1 MLTIY
6 LCTTRQHNPWLV
18 LLAVVICL
26 ASAVTGMLLLQRGY
40 RRSDRRW
47 QVMAGLATGFGLWC
61 THFVAMIGYRPGMEV
76 AYRLMPTVGSLLL
89 ALVLVTAGFVVSA
102 QARYRFAALPG
113 AAIAACGIAG
123 MHYLGI
129 AAIDLPARITFD
141 PGLLALSLIIGVVP
155 LIAMLRVLRS
165 GGSIVSACL
174 MLTCAA
180 TGLHFT
186 GMAAIRL
193 VPAASRAPSSLL
205 LLPQTMTDV
214 VGGAAALVVAICIAA
229 LVHAGRIDALN
240 RVNERRFA
248 ILAKG
253 ISDYAVYMLTPGGTV
268 ASWNVGAERLK
279 GYTEAE
285 AVGSPPE
292 TFYTP
297 EDRAAGLPAKV
308 LATAVE
314 TGMFRGEGWRCRK
327 DGSRFWAQI
336 MIEPVHDEA
345 GRMIGFA
352 KIIRDMTHSKADQD
366 RLAAMQAQRDTA
378 LDNMAQGLVL
388 FDADQ
393 RLLLANQSL
402 CDLWQVP
409 PDTVRAGLS
418 LTELLDA
425 LLDGRAVDDRAFVM
439 ARLRHLLTPADG
451 PKVATVVLDCHKDF
465 VLSLSCRPLT
475 DGGWVATFTDITE
488 RRRDEARIAHMAL
501 HDLLTGLPNRAG
513 IGQWIDAKLASAAAE
528 GMQLATVLI
537 DIDALRAI
545 NDRYGHHFGDS
556 VLRQFA
562 QRLAAACCEGNRVAR
577 AGGDEFIASLTF
589 VDPAEL
595 DDFLGRL
602 RAGLALPVAEGDLVM
617 PVSAAIGV
625 ALFPGHGTD
634 RGTLFNNADLALRR
648 AKAQHGDRL
657 CIYDP
662 AMDEDQR
669 NRRQLAEDL
678 RGAVERGEMRLLFQP
693 QHNLASGALVGY
705 EALVR
710 WQHPT
715 RGEVSPAL
723 FIPIAEDTGDICAIG
738 EWVLRESAR
747 IAATW
752 PRDLKVAVNLSP
764 VQFEQQDLLQR
775 IAAILFDTGLPAHRL
790 ELEITESAMIA
801 DRVRALHVLRLIRGL
816 GISIAI
822 DDFGTGHASL
832 ATLHVFTFDKIKI
845 DQLFVRQSASNRPS
859 AAIVRAV
866 LALGRGLG
874 IPVLA
879 EGIETQDQLAF
890 LIAEGCELGQGY
902 LFGRPQVMAANGPLA
917 GPGTRRRLAS

>member
-1 MLTIY
+1 MATI
-6 LCTTRQHNPWLV
+6 
-18 LLAVVICL
+18 
-26 ASAVTGMLLLQRGY
+26 S
-40 RRSDRRW
+40 
-47 QVMAGLATGFGLWC
+47 
-61 THFVAMIGYRPGMEV
+61 
-76 AYRLMPTVGSLLL
+76 
-89 ALVLVTAGFVVSA
+89 
-102 QARYRFAALPG
+102 
-113 AAIAACGIAG
+113 
-123 MHYLGI
+123 
-129 AAIDLPARITFD
+129 
-141 PGLLALSLIIGVVP
+141 
-155 LIAMLRVLRS
+155 
-165 GGSIVSACL
+165 
-174 MLTCAA
+174 
-180 TGLHFT
+180 
-186 GMAAIRL
+186 
-193 VPAASRAPSSLL
+193 
-205 LLPQTMTDV
+205 
-214 VGGAAALVVAICIAA
+214 
-229 LVHAGRIDALN
+229 
-240 RVNERRFA
+240 
-248 ILAKG
+248 
-253 ISDYAVYMLTPGGTV
+253 
-268 ASWNVGAERLK
+268 
-279 GYTEAE
+279 
-285 AVGSPPE
+285 
-292 TFYTP
+292 
-297 EDRAAGLPAKV
+297 
-308 LATAVE
+308 ATA
-314 TGMFRGEGWRCRK
+314 
-327 DGSRFWAQI
+327 
-336 MIEPVHDEA
+336 
-345 GRMIGFA
+345 
-352 KIIRDMTHSKADQD
+352 
-366 RLAAMQAQRDTA
+366 
-378 LDNMAQGLVL
+378 
-388 FDADQ
+388 
-393 RLLLANQSL
+393 
-402 CDLWQVP
+402 
-409 PDTVRAGLS
+409 
-418 LTELLDA
+418 
-425 LLDGRAVDDRAFVM
+425 
-439 ARLRHLLTPADG
+439 
-451 PKVATVVLDCHKDF
+451 
-465 VLSLSCRPLT
+465 
-475 DGGWVATFTDITE
+475 
-488 RRRDEARIAHMAL
+488 
-501 HDLLTGLPNRAG
+501 
-513 IGQWIDAKLASAAAE
+513 
-528 GMQLATVLI
+528 
-537 DIDALRAI
+537 
-545 NDRYGHHFGDS
+545 
-556 VLRQFA
+556 
-562 QRLAAACCEGNRVAR
+562 CEGNRVAR